1 MGPYHAAL
9 ICQSGAPETSK
20 ARKIPSP
27 APKKTSTTTNK
38 LPKDA
43 SGLRLPVSGQATGP
57 AWAWQPP
64 PVPSR
69 PRGPGG
75 AAHADGR
82 RRALRT
88 VERGGG
94 GAGSGWAKHPRPFP
108 LPLSGEGVGR
118 GPRARRRSPGA
129 GGGALPSRGA
139 APGAAAAPPPPPP
152 PCLAFPSRP
161 GYETAGEG
169 PSAARRPRPR
179 RGSGGRR
186 SAGESGAALP
196 ALGRGGKRAGARRP
210 AGRLPRGAG

>member
-94 GAGSGWAKHPRPFP
+94 GAGSGWAKHPRPSP
-108 LPLSGEGVGR
+108 CPSAAKESAGAR
-118 GPRARRRSPGA
+118 G
-129 GGGALPSRGA
+129 LGA
-139 APGAAAAPPPPPP
+139 APRGRAGEPSLPAGPRREPLPPPPPPP